1 MSCVFRAPDLHLAV
15 RNQLAVE
22 SNNDDDFSVSNPAS
36 DTSRLHYLQNL
47 QTE

>member
-1 MSCVFRAPDLHLAV
+1 MSCVFRAPLHLAV
-15 RNQLAVE
+15 RNQLTVE
-22 SNNDDDFSVSNPAS
+22 SNNDDDLVYPNPAS